1 MLYQLSYAIPIHSE
15 PTRKNHP
22 GRPKT
27 LVHAGMGA
35 DTLPLRTHNGID
47 NKVSTPEPVEQTH
60 RTLPATLQR
69 GPSSGGQTAAHRLPE
84 SRPIEILIP
93 AHRRQTRAG

>member
-1 MLYQLSYAIPIHSE
+1 
-15 PTRKNHP
+15 
-22 GRPKT
+22 
-27 LVHAGMGA
+27 MGA